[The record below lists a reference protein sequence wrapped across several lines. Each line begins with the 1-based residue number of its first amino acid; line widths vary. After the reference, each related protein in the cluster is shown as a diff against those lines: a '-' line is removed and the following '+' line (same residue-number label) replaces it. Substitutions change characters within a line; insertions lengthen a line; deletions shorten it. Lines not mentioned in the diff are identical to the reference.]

1 MSEEELIDASIDC
14 SQGGIATALSE
25 ICIENNL
32 GAKIN
37 IDSIYHNCKRH
48 DEMLFSESHG
58 RFLLT
63 SSKNNLD
70 RVMKIFNKYSIPCN
84 QIGELD
90 SNEIIINSNKR
101 NILNVR
107 LDEVKDSYENKI
119 SKVMRD

>member
-1 MSEEELIDASIDC
+1 
-14 SQGGIATALSE
+14 
-25 ICIENNL
+25 
-32 GAKIN
+32 
-37 IDSIYHNCKRH
+37 
-48 DEMLFSESHG
+48 MLFSESHG